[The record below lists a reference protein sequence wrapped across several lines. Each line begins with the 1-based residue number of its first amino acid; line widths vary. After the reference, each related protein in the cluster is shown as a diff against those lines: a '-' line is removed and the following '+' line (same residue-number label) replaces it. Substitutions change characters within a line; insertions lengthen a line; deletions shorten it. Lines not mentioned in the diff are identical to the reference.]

1 MSTEIVLAPFA
12 LPVWATALLFGI
24 LGGLLAALLTRV
36 AMSQCGEADRG
47 WSTRAGLAAALLCG
61 YFTWAMLTWKCQET
75 PVVRP
80 SEIWWHWRIGYHLVL
95 IALLVAA
102 TATDLRAY
110 LIPDFI
116 TACGLLFGV
125 TLAFLSGDLQVEH
138 VWVDWNQEIPQLRQ
152 AYIPEWIS
160 LYPHL
165 HGLAWSLTGAFVAA
179 GGTWL
184 IRAVSSFVMGR
195 ESMGLG
201 DVTLMAM
208 IGSFLGWQPVVM
220 VLLFAPLC
228 AITGMAAA
236 FVLRAVR
243 TRIAG
248 AAAVGNVR
256 PYLPFGPFLCIS
268 TYIVLCAWRWLWM
281 WELPL
286 GRTTG
291 PFTVRKLF
299 GDWLSLAIIAGAT
312 ISGLTILLVL
322 RRAYQKIPVT
332 RREREQIARSE
343 DAGSE
348 IG

>member
-1 MSTEIVLAPFA
+1 MSAEILLAPFA
-12 LPVWATALLFGI
+12 LPVWGTAVLFGGAAGLWTALF
-24 LGGLLAALLTRV
+24 TRV
-36 AMSQCGEADRG
+36 ALAHCDEPGRG
-47 WSTRAGLAAALLCG
+47 WPRRAGLAAALLCG
-61 YFTWAMLTWKCQET
+61 CFTFAMLTWKCQET

-80 SEIWWHWRIGYHLVL
+80 AEVWWYWRIGYHLVL
-95 IALLVAA
+95 IVLMVAA

-110 LIPDFI
+110 LIPDAI
-116 TACGLLFGV
+116 TASGLAFGV
-125 TLAFLSGDLQVEH
+125 TLAFLSGDLQIEH

-152 AYIPEWIS
+152 AYIPEWIA
-160 LYPHL
+160 LHPHL
-165 HGLAWSLTGAFVAA
+165 HGLAWSLAGAFVGA

-228 AITGMAAA
+228 AIVGMGAAFGLRVLRSTMAASSD
-236 FVLRAVR
+236 RE
-243 TRIAG
+243 G
-248 AAAVGNVR
+248 PR
-256 PYLPFGPFLCIS
+256 PYLPFGPFLCLA
-268 TYIVLCAWRWLWM
+268 TYIVLCTWRWIWM

-291 PFTVRKLF
+291 PFSVRKLF
-299 GDWLSLAIIAGAT
+299 GDWLSLAIIGGAA
-312 ISGLTILLVL
+312 IAGLTILLVL

-332 RREREQIARSE
+332 RRSSGTEEHREPTVP
-343 DAGSE
+343 
-348 IG
+348 

>member
-1 MSTEIVLAPFA
+1 MSTEVILAPFA
-12 LPVWATALLFGI
+12 LPIWGTALLCGAA
-24 LGGLLAALLTRV
+24 GGFLAALLTRI
-36 AMSQCGEADRG
+36 ALTQCAEPDRG
-47 WSTRAGLAAALLCG
+47 WSMRAGLAAALLGGC
-61 YFTWAMLTWKCQET
+61 FAWAMLTWKCQET

-80 SEIWWHWRIGYHLVL
+80 SEIWWYWRIGYHLVL
-95 IALLVAA
+95 VALLVAA

-116 TACGLLFGV
+116 TASGFILGV
-125 TLAFLSGDLQVEH
+125 TLAFLSGDLQIEH
-138 VWVDWNQEIPQLRQ
+138 VWVDWNQEIPQLQQ
-152 AYIPEWIS
+152 AYIPSWIA
-160 LYPHL
+160 LHPHL
-165 HGLAWSLTGAFVAA
+165 HGLAWSLAGAFVAA

-208 IGSFLGWQPVVM
+208 IGSFIGWQPVVM

-228 AITGMAAA
+228 AIVGMAAA
-236 FVLRAVR
+236 FGLRALR
-243 TRIAG
+243 SAM
-248 AAAVGNVR
+248 AAPSDREAAR
-256 PYLPFGPFLCIS
+256 PYLPFGPFLCLA
-268 TYIVLCAWRWLWM
+268 TYIVLCTWRWLWM

-291 PFTVRKLF
+291 PFSVRKLF

-312 ISGLTILLVL
+312 IAGLTILLVL

-332 RREREQIARSE
+332 RRTSGTEEHREPTVS
-343 DAGSE
+343 
-348 IG
+348 